1 MTTTKA
7 LAKLYKTITGSE
19 ARNSIGRILSDL
31 ADNWSTSTAPSAA
44 TKTKAGVVK
53 MAAKVNEAAGTEPTA
68 AEFKALLDALKDA
81 GIMAES

>member
-7 LAKLYKTITGSE
+7 LAKLYKAIVGSE
-19 ARNSIGRILSDL
+19 GRNSAAKILSDL
-31 ADNWSTSTAPSAA
+31 ADNWTSSTAPSAA

-53 MAAKVNEAAGTEPTA
+53 MAAKVDEAASTAPTA

-81 GIMAES
+81 GIMAKS

>member
-31 ADNWSTSTAPSAA
+31 ADNWSTAVPGAGLEPAA
-44 TKTKAGVVK
+44 NV
-53 MAAKVNEAAGTEPTA
+53 AKAAGTAPTK
-68 AEFKALLDALKDA
+68 AEFDALIDA
-81 GIMAES
+81 LVAAGLMESAS